1 MTAESE
7 LESTVLLRTHDQVR
21 ARMVRALLETEGIA
35 VSTPGLEHHSL
46 MPHVGAAIAIVVRVP
61 ARDLERAR
69 VLVQEMER
77 EVEEEPVP
85 SENAPY
91 REAAKKKAPT
101 LSPRLKRIAVV
112 ASFIV
117 PGGAHFYVQRPMLA
131 FAVIGGYAAAIAS
144 MIAWVPYSG
153 YALAVIWVGD
163 VLGGL
168 EGCDVAQ
175 GRPGSVW
182 RKNASLGAVA
192 LVVAWAFL
200 ARGPLLP
207 TLAGSAAAVWCEYE
221 GRCGGRTEQA
231 CLLDAVMGSYAEP
244 EGACTAC
251 LRSERTCEA
260 IEAQC
265 ATVCWPESEG
275 GSGLGGDPSQL
286 VY

>member
-1 MTAESE
+1 MSTDTE
-7 LESTVLLRTHDQVR
+7 LESVVLLRTHDQVR

-46 MPHVGAAIAIVVRVP
+46 MPHVGAAIAIVIRVP
-61 ARDLERAR
+61 SRDLERAR
-69 VLVQEMER
+69 ALVQEMER

-131 FAVIGGYAAAIAS
+131 FAVICGYAAAIAS

-153 YALAVIWVGD
+153 YALAVIWLGD

-175 GRPGSVW
+175 GRLGSVW
-182 RKNASLGAVA
+182 RKGASLGAVA
-192 LVVAWAFL
+192 LVGAWAFL

-207 TLAGSAAAVWCEYE
+207 TLAGTSAAVWCDYAA
-221 GRCGGRTEQA
+221 RCAGRTEQD
-231 CLLDAVMGSYAEP
+231 CLLDATAGAYAELP
-244 EGACTAC
+244 GACLAC
-251 LRSERTCEA
+251 MRREHECWT
-260 IEAQC
+260 IETRC
-265 ATVCWPESEG
+265 AAACSPESEG
-275 GSGLGGDPSQL
+275 GSDPGSDALELG
-286 VY
+286 Y